1 MPPSPRQ
8 KTTEGMGVA
17 CAPGFFLAYA
27 PEHLLTPVDFGSLG
41 APATFAFAWDGGKL
55 WTSLGK

>member
-27 PEHLLTPVDFGSLG
+27 PEHLLMSVESYETLG
-41 APATFAFAWDGGKL
+41 ISRKWSK
-55 WTSLGK
+55 